1 MPARQGGK
9 SPARQT
15 TPTSTIVS
23 QPATLLF
30 LISAMLPAHNPP
42 KHGYPQGKTL
52 DYTAV
57 FILACIFVPLERL
70 FPLHED
76 QPTLRRDWANDLL
89 YVLLNGFLIRAGFTI
104 VAAGFM
110 ASFAYLFGPDP
121 TPWIGE
127 LPFWAQVLG
136 AMIVADIGYYTAHRI
151 CHAVPFL
158 WKFHAVH
165 HSIEEMDWLASHRIH
180 PMDMIFTNT
189 FALLPLWCL
198 GFSLEALILHQAI
211 YQAHTL
217 LLHANIKLNF
227 GPLKWIIASPEY
239 HHWHHANERDAYDR
253 NFAGQFSLIDVIL
266 GTAFLPFKRQPK
278 AYGLTEPMPR
288 NYPMQLLYPFHA
300 IARMIA
306 RRTRTEPS
314 MSKTESTNPAE
325 DKLGKFAMLMIFGF
339 FAYMQA
345 GAIHHLITF
354 RDQIPLWG
362 LALTS
367 QLVSAAFLAFILYFT
382 ITRLPPKSSAAGI
395 MPRLIAMAGT
405 FVMCLLIVMPPDAIS
420 PAMRVFATVLTIA
433 GSLMSIYCLIQ
444 LGRSFSIMATS
455 RALKTK
461 GAYAIV
467 RHPLY
472 AAEVMMIVGVVL
484 AHGTTFAFAVGALW
498 LVLQVRRA
506 QYEESV
512 LRETFPEYADYAR
525 LVPMLIPGLRL
536 AWLEATV
543 EPKAQEA

>member
-1 MPARQGGK
+1 
-9 SPARQT
+9 
-15 TPTSTIVS
+15 
-23 QPATLLF
+23 
-30 LISAMLPAHNPP
+30 
-42 KHGYPQGKTL
+42 L

-57 FILACIFVPLERL
+57 FILACIFIPLERL

-76 QPTLRRDWANDLL
+76 QPTLRRDWANDVL
-89 YVLLNGFLIRAGFTI
+89 YVLLNGFLIRAGFTA
-104 VAAGFM
+104 VAAAFM
-110 ASFAYLFGPDP
+110 AGFAHLFGPNP
-121 TPWIGE
+121 TPWVGE
-127 LPFWAQVLG
+127 MPFWAQVLG

-189 FALLPLWCL
+189 FALVPLWCL

-288 NYPMQLLYPFHA
+288 NYPMQLMYPFQA
-300 IARMIA
+300 IARKML
-306 RRTRTEPS
+306 RGTQKQEPS
-314 MSKTESTNPAE
+314 MSKIEKTNSFE
-325 DKLGKFAMLMIFGF
+325 DSLGKLAMLGIFGF
-339 FAYMQA
+339 LAWRQVESIKVLLA
-345 GAIHHLITF
+345 N
-354 RDQIPLWG
+354 RDTIPLWG
-362 LALTS
+362 LALAS
-367 QLVSAAFLAFILYFT
+367 LIVASGFLAVILYFT
-382 ITRLPPKSSAAGI
+382 ATRLPPRSSAAGI
-395 MPRLIAMAGT
+395 MPRVVAVAGT
-405 FVMCLLIVMPPDAIS
+405 FIMSLLIVMPPDAIS
-420 PAMRVFATVLTIA
+420 APMRAFSTTIIIL
-433 GSLMSIYCLIQ
+433 GSIMSIYCLIQ

-455 RALKTK
+455 RELKTQ
-461 GAYAIV
+461 GSYSIV

-472 AAEVMMIVGVVL
+472 AAEVLMIVGVVL
-484 AHGTTFAFAVGALW
+484 AHGTGFAFGVGALW

-512 LRETFPEYADYAR
+512 LRATFPEYADYAR
-525 LVPMLIPGLRL
+525 RVPMLIPGLRL

-543 EPKAQEA
+543 EPKQPQNA

>member
-1 MPARQGGK
+1 M
-9 SPARQT
+9 
-15 TPTSTIVS
+15 
-23 QPATLLF
+23 
-30 LISAMLPAHNPP
+30 
-42 KHGYPQGKTL
+42 

-57 FILACIFVPLERL
+57 FILACIFIPLERL
-70 FPLHED
+70 FPLYAD

-89 YVLLNGFLIRAGFTI
+89 YILLNGFLIRAGFTV
-104 VAAGFM
+104 VAAAFM
-110 ASFAYLFGPDP
+110 AGFSAIFGPDP
-121 TPWIGE
+121 TPWISN
-127 LPFWAQVLG
+127 LPLWAQVLG
-136 AMIVADIGYYTAHRI
+136 AMIIADIGYYTAHRI
-151 CHAVPFL
+151 CHAVPYL

-189 FALLPLWCL
+189 FALLPIWCL
-198 GFSLEALILHQAI
+198 GFSLEALIIHQAI

-227 GPLKWIIASPEY
+227 GPLKWLIASPEY

-253 NFAGQFSLIDVIL
+253 NFAGQFSLIDVIA
-266 GTAFLPFKRQPK
+266 GTVFLPFKRQPK

-288 NYPMQLLYPFHA
+288 NYPMQLAYPFQA
-300 IARMIA
+300 IARMILRKA
-306 RRTRTEPS
+306 AKPETP
-314 MSKTESTNPAE
+314 MSNPGSNPVSNVETTKPVE

-339 FAYMQA
+339 LAYKQV
-345 GAIHHLITF
+345 GAIQLLVTF

-367 QLVSAAFLAFILYFT
+367 QLVSAAFLAVILYFT
-382 ITRLPPKSSAAGI
+382 ITRLPPRSSAAGI
-395 MPRLIAMAGT
+395 TPRIVAVTGT
-405 FVMCLLIVMPPDAIS
+405 FIMSLLIVMPADAIS
-420 PAMRVFATVLTIA
+420 APMRAFSTVIIIA
-433 GSLMSIYCLIQ
+433 GSILSIRCLVQ

-455 RALKTK
+455 RALKTE
-461 GAYAIV
+461 GAYSVV

-472 AAEVMMIVGVVL
+472 AAEVLMIVGVVL
-484 AHGTTFAFAVGALW
+484 AHGTAFAFAVGTLW

-512 LRETFPEYADYAR
+512 LRDTFPEYADYAR
-525 LVPMLIPGLRL
+525 RVPMLIPGLRL

-543 EPKAQEA
+543 EPKSAPNA